1 MRRLILIAAS
11 LVTVLLG
18 TPAIAR
24 AQASI
29 AGQVKDAS
37 GAVLP
42 GVTVEASSPAL
53 IENVR
58 TVVTS
63 GTGQYR
69 IELLPPGTYTVTFT
83 LPGFSTVKRE
93 GVLLTGT
100 FTATIDTEL
109 RVGALQE
116 TITVSG
122 EAPIVDVQ
130 SANKQRVIDRD
141 LIDKLPAGRSPF
153 AQMALIPG
161 VTVNAANQDV
171 GGATQLSGAITLQ
184 VHGSTGAS
192 QSLLED
198 GLSTAALVSPANS
211 QITFNMAASQEVAV
225 DYAGAG
231 ADTAG
236 GGVRMNVIP
245 REGGNTFNGVLFM
258 NGTTESLGG
267 SNFTQRLKDAGLR
280 SPNRIHNMFDVN
292 PGFGGPLRRGK
303 AWFYFSARRATSSK
317 WMSDEFYDANRNNP
331 NVWTYQ
337 PDLSK
342 PVSNDSDVNDGRL
355 RLTVQAAPKVK
366 IGGLYVQQTA
376 RNWPSILDTTG
387 APGGTLLAVEAGPY
401 HYFPVERQVTI
412 DTTIPL
418 TNRMLIDGA
427 VKRTFERAI
436 RDPDR
441 TVSPTMISVL
451 EQSTGRQ
458 YRARQFFI
466 NRTSDVTYYRAAVSY
481 ITGAHSFKFGLGD
494 IFGDTSE
501 TDWDVNPVSYRLN
514 NGIPNQI
521 TMRAYP
527 VQFVIDVDHQFGA
540 FAQDRWTI
548 DRLTVNAGL
557 RLDWFKNHFPAQSIG
572 PAALAPAR
580 NFTFPDTEG
589 MDLKDLSPKLSAAYD
604 LNGNG
609 RTALKASLNRN
620 VEPYTVGG
628 IAGANNPIVRLANT
642 TTRSWTDGN
651 NNYVPDCNLIVLTAN
666 GECGAVANTLFG
678 SAGAQANFDPDVL
691 RGWGKRLYNW
701 EFSAGVQRQLMT
713 GLSADATYFRRWYGN
728 FTIIDNRAVTAAD
741 FTQFSITAP
750 VDSRL
755 PGGGGNVISGLYDI
769 NPNKFGQTD
778 NITTFAKNFGT
789 QVQMWNG
796 VAFTVNARLPH
807 EIILQGGVDTGT
819 ITQDVCDI
827 RSKVPEYTVADP
839 YSAPVVAAGTATS
852 TLNLASPLSWHCH
865 TERPQTQVKLLGSY
879 TVPMLGL
886 QISSALQSIPGPD
899 INAYYTATN
908 AQIAPSLGRPLSGG
922 AANATIN
929 LVSPGS
935 MYGERLNQLDLRLA
949 RPVRLGRAKTTF
961 QFDLY
966 NALNVDAVTG
976 INTNYAS
983 WLRPQAV
990 ILGRFAK
997 LGVQLDF

>member
-1 MRRLILIAAS
+1 MRRLALIGVS
-11 LVTVLLG
+11 LVAVLLG
-18 TPAIAR
+18 TPAIVR

-69 IELLPPGTYTVTFT
+69 VELLPPGTYTVTFSLT
-83 LPGFSTVKRE
+83 GFSTVKRE
-93 GVLLTGT
+93 GIQLTGT

-116 TITVSG
+116 TLTVTG

-171 GGATQLSGAITLQ
+171 GGATQLSGAIALQ
-184 VHGSTGAS
+184 VHGSTGNS

-198 GLSTAALVSPANS
+198 GLSTAALISPANS
-211 QITFNMAASQEVAV
+211 QITFNMAASQEIAV

-258 NGTTESLGG
+258 NGTTEGLGG
-267 SNFTQRLKDAGLR
+267 SNFTQRLQDAGLR
-280 SPNRIHNMFDVN
+280 TPNRIHNMFDVN

-303 AWFYFSARRATSSK
+303 AWFYLSGRHATSSK
-317 WMSDEFYDANRNNP
+317 WMADEFYDSNANNP

-337 PDLSK
+337 PDLTR
-342 PVSNDSDVNDGRL
+342 PVSNDSNVNDARL
-355 RLTVQAAPKVK
+355 RLTIQAAPKVK
-366 IGGLYVQQTA
+366 LGVLYVQQTA
-376 RNWPSILDTTG
+376 RNWPSILDVTG
-387 APGGTLLAVEAGPY
+387 APGGTLLAAEAGPY
-401 HYFPVERQVTI
+401 HYFPVERQITTDV
-412 DTTIPL
+412 TIPL

-427 VKRTFERAI
+427 MKKTFERAV
-436 RDPDR
+436 RDPVR
-441 TVSPTMISVL
+441 SVNPSMIGVL

-466 NRTSDVTYYRAAVSY
+466 NRTSDVFYYRASLSY
-481 ITGAHSFKFGLGD
+481 ITGAHSFKFGVGD
-494 IFGDTSE
+494 ISGSTGE
-501 TDWDVNPVSYRLN
+501 RDWDINPVSYRLN
-514 NGIPNQI
+514 SGIPNQV

-527 VQFVIDVDHQFGA
+527 VEFYVDVDHQFGA
-540 FAQDRWTI
+540 YAQDRWTFN
-548 DRLTVNAGL
+548 RLTVNAGL
-557 RLDWFKNHFPAQSIG
+557 RLDWFKNSFPAQSVG
-572 PAALAPAR
+572 PAALAPTR

-589 MDLKDLSPKLSAAYD
+589 LNLKDLSPKLSAAYD

-609 RTALKASLNRN
+609 RTALKVSLNRN

-678 SAGAQANFDPDVL
+678 SVGAQANFDPDVL

-701 EFSAGVQRQLMT
+701 EFSAGVQRQLVT
-713 GLSADATYFRRWYGN
+713 GLSVDATYFRRWYGN
-728 FTIIDNRAVTAAD
+728 FTIIDNRAVTASD
-741 FTQFSITAP
+741 FTQFSITTP
-750 VDSRL
+750 IDSRL
-755 PGGGGNVISGLYDI
+755 PGGGGQVISGLYDV

-778 NITTFAKNFGT
+778 NITTFASNFGK
-789 QVQMWNG
+789 QVQMFNG
-796 VAFTVNARLPH
+796 VAFTVNARMPH
-807 EIILQGGVDTGT
+807 DILVQGGIDRGT

-827 RSKVPEYTVADP
+827 RSKVPESIVADP

-852 TLNLASPLSWHCH
+852 TLNLASPLSWHCK
-865 TERPQTQVKLLGSY
+865 TERPQTQLKLLGSY
-879 TVPMLGL
+879 TIPRV
-886 QISSALQSIPGPD
+886 QVQVSSALQSIPGPEL
-899 INAYYTATN
+899 NAFYTATN
-908 AQIAPSLGRPLSGG
+908 AQIQPSLGRPLSGG
-922 AANATIN
+922 VQNVSIN
-929 LVSPGS
+929 LVAPGTL
-935 MYGERLNQLDLRLA
+935 YGERLNQLDVRLA
-949 RPVRLGRAKTTF
+949 RPVLLGRTKTTF
-961 QFDLY
+961 QFDVY

-976 INTNYAS
+976 VNTSYAS

-997 LGVQLDF
+997 LGVQFDF